1 MAAHAATKFPEEEKQ
16 SCGRAGEA
24 LAVRGGTRR
33 HAPSTKLSSC
43 CPFGV
48 YLKRSVRETAL
59 IPPVPPPPSSFAAAA
74 IPSSSSKLK
83 TVPTVRVG
91 KKDEGGE
98 NRKWPRVVDSRCILL
113 VFFFSLLHVSS
124 SSSLRAPRHNHTN
137 KTSKMDGELKY
148 AAGNYSDCSGMA
160 GEKNTPPH
168 TPTPL
173 SNVSDWMRSKRRD
186 TVRLARREDDASA
199 SSASLSRF

>member
-1 MAAHAATKFPEEEKQ
+1 MWTCRRGAGGERRDSAARPVDKTFFM
-16 SCGRAGEA
+16 SSVWCLLEA
-24 LAVRGGTRR
+24 
-33 HAPSTKLSSC
+33 
-43 CPFGV
+43 
-48 YLKRSVRETAL
+48 KREGDGFD
-59 IPPVPPPPSSFAAAA
+59 PPVPPPPSSFAAA
-74 IPSSSSKLK
+74 IPSSKLK

-98 NRKWPRVVDSRCILL
+98 KRKWPRVVDSRCILL
-113 VFFFSLLHVSS
+113 VFFFLLHVSS

-173 SNVSDWMRSKRRD
+173 PKVSDWMRSKRRD
-186 TVRLARREDDASA
+186 TVRHARREDDASA
-199 SSASLSRF
+199 SSALLSRF